1 MAINIGYLT
10 SDRKNDELYT
20 PFYAVD
26 PIVKY
31 LPKDKTVWLPF
42 DEEWSAYYQTLKNQ
56 DIPVTHSSLRG
67 GGMTSFHMNLSGGI
81 LS

>member
-1 MAINIGYLT
+1 MAINTGYLT

-31 LPKDKTVWLPF
+31 LPKDKTIWLPF
-42 DEEWSAYYQTLKNQ
+42 DEEWSAYYQTLNGMN
-56 DIPVTHSSLRG
+56 IPVIHSSLRG
-67 GGMTSFHMNLSGGI
+67 V
-81 LS
+81 